1 MNRINNLPNAI
12 IMKLWRYEYRHR
24 EERNI
29 ETELNRFGYTL
40 LDKTE
45 IGKHEDLGGYLNCE
59 IEEMQG
65 DRR

>member
-1 MNRINNLPNAI
+1 MDRINNLPNEVL
-12 IMKLWRYEYRHR
+12 MKLWKYEYKR

-40 LDKTE
+40 MDKTE

-59 IEEMQG
+59 IKEMKG
-65 DRR
+65 DKR